1 MSERSSTE
9 LPLQPLPL
17 QSKDQTQHSQMAMAK
32 HKAASFS
39 MDLPL
44 HLRLP
49 RAHSMA
55 WAQGTLLP
63 INSSFSSPLK
73 PQQL

>member
-1 MSERSSTE
+1 
-9 LPLQPLPL
+9 
-17 QSKDQTQHSQMAMAK
+17 MAMAK

-55 WAQGTLLP
+55 WAP
-63 INSSFSSPLK
+63 PRNSSFSSPLK
-73 PQQL
+73 PQQTVEPELGRRPNIGSRQARGGACALTVL